1 MSDLVSKD
9 RGFAGLILLRLLM
22 ASWRVDY
29 RRPPGGRT
37 GRPRGRPVLYCLWH
51 ARQLPLML
59 SHRREGI
66 TTLISLHRDGD
77 YVAKVAKLLGF
88 SVVRGS
94 STRGGAAALKRM
106 ASVLRSGTDCAIT
119 PDGPRGPAF
128 KAKPGLVLISRLGRR
143 PAVPIA
149 ASGCPALVF
158 GSWDS
163 FRLPLPFARM
173 TIVEGR
179 PIPPSP
185 PRMTPEQAALH
196 VEREMARVTGMA
208 DFLACTPG
216 RLFERVAGTAGRM
229 LGFAAQ
235 AALIGR
241 PGNERLERRGI
252 IPVRSDRPVV
262 LHGSSA
268 GEVNGIL
275 PLAGHLAS
283 RGLPVHLTCF
293 TPAGREAVSRSG
305 LPGSFLPLD
314 SPVFVERFLE
324 STAPRALVIAETEI
338 WPNLLMGALLRSVPC
353 IAVNARLSESSL
365 RNYRLLAGR
374 RIGRLLS
381 CFCSIQCRTP
391 GDAERFESL
400 GVDPSVIEVT
410 GDTKALRD
418 PGDPPAGWSSRFSG
432 CGPVIVAGSTRPG
445 EERAVA
451 LASRKAGLFPV
462 IAPRHL
468 ERLGEV
474 ADLLRSEGFRTKL
487 WSEGGPASGGD
498 CILLDERG
506 ILARLYGC
514 ADVAFVGGTIA
525 PFGGHNIMEPLLR
538 GVPVVVGPSHGS
550 FEALVQEGVRIG
562 AVRVADED
570 GLADAF
576 HAMASCG
583 LDRSII
589 RSLGASGGREALDR
603 FNAALALAGIVI

>member
-1 MSDLVSKD
+1 MADLISKD
-9 RGFAGLILLRLLM
+9 HGFAGLILLRLLM

-29 RRPPGGRT
+29 RRPPGGRA
-37 GRPRGRPVLYCLWH
+37 GGVRGRPVLYCLWH
-51 ARQLPLML
+51 SRQLPLML
-59 SHRREGI
+59 SHRREGVTI
-66 TTLISLHRDGD
+66 LISIHRDGD
-77 YVAKVAKLLGF
+77 YVSKVAGLLGF

-94 STRGGAAALKRM
+94 STRGGAEALKSM
-106 ASVLRSGTDCAIT
+106 ASILRAGTDCAVT

-128 KAKPGLVLISRLGRR
+128 RAKPGLVLMSRLGRR
-143 PAVPIA
+143 PTVPIGS
-149 ASGCPALVF
+149 SGGPALVF

-179 PIPPSP
+179 PVPLAPS
-185 PRMTPEQAALH
+185 RMTQEQAVLH

-208 DFLACTPG
+208 DFLSSTPG
-216 RLFERVAGTAGRM
+216 RVFERVAGAAGRV
-229 LGFAAQ
+229 LGRASQ
-235 AALIGR
+235 AALLRR
-241 PGNERLERRGI
+241 PRSERLERSGI
-252 IPVRSDRPVV
+252 VPSRRDRPVV
-262 LHGSSA
+262 MHGSSA

-275 PLAGHLAS
+275 PLAEHLVS
-283 RGLPVHLTCF
+283 HGLPVHLTCF

-305 LPGSFLPLD
+305 LTGSFLPLD

-324 STAPRALVIAETEI
+324 SSDPRALVIAETEI

-353 IAVNARLSESSL
+353 IGVNARLSESSL
-365 RNYRLLAGR
+365 RNYRLLAGL

-410 GDTKALRD
+410 GDTKALSD
-418 PGDPPAGWSSRFSG
+418 PGDPPAEWTSRLSG
-432 CGPVIVAGSTRPG
+432 LGPVMVAGSTRPG
-445 EERAVA
+445 EEKAVA
-451 LASRKAGLFPV
+451 VASRKAGLFPV

-474 ADLLRSEGFRTKL
+474 AELLRSEGFRTTL
-487 WSEGGPASGGD
+487 WSESGQDSPGD

-550 FEALVQEGVRIG
+550 FETLVGEGVRLG
-562 AVRVADED
+562 AVRIADED
-570 GLADAF
+570 GLPDALRE
-576 HAMASCG
+576 MASCG
-583 LDRSII
+583 LDPYSI
-589 RSLGASGGREALDR
+589 RRLGASGGREALDR
-603 FNAALALAGIVI
+603 FDAALALAGIVI